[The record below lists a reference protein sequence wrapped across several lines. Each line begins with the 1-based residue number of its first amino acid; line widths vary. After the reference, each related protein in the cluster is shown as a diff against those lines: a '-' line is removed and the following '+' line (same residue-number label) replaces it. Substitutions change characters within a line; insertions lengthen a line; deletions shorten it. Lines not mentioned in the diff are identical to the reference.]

1 MQNRKFKTNFTTK
14 FEYSQAKSLPT
25 HKISVIY
32 IHGLFSDCWGRKPES
47 VKEWCE
53 ARGIGFFRYEL
64 AGHGSDSARYEE
76 ADMAVWK
83 AQILEVI
90 DEMVD
95 GPVVLVGSS
104 IGGWLS
110 LLAAA
115 ERPDRVRGVVGLA
128 AAPDFTKDLEQYIF
142 TPEQKQT
149 MAQTG
154 RLEFATKDFSY
165 TFTKKMFDTAR
176 EMCLLGREIPI
187 DCPVH
192 LLQGMK
198 DDCIA
203 PDKAMNIAKCLRSSQ
218 VAVKMLKNSNHR
230 LCNQEDIRELF
241 NSLES
246 MV

>member
-14 FEYSQAKSLPT
+14 FEYSQAKSLST

-47 VKEWCE
+47 VKEWCA

-64 AGHGSDSARYEE
+64 AGHGSDSERYEE

-83 AQILEVI
+83 SQILEVI
-90 DEMVD
+90 DKMVD
-95 GPVVLVGSS
+95 GPVILAGSS

-110 LLAAA
+110 LLA
-115 ERPDRVRGVVGLA
+115 RQSVRTESAGLSGWQRRRIL
-128 AAPDFTKDLEQYIF
+128 PKIWNNISL

-149 MAQTG
+149 MAESG

-165 TFTKKMFDTAR
+165 IFTKKMFDTAR

-218 VAVKMLKNSNHR
+218 VVVKMLKNSNHR
-230 LCNQEDIRELF
+230 LCNPEDIRELF

-246 MV
+246 MI